1 VFGKETK
8 KAEKMKKEHEKEK
21 EELIKEIGQLTVEVN
36 WLKKNLASSKNRS
49 ERKELIERKDNEIT
63 IKKQCELLSV
73 SRSVFYYR
81 GKEVSEYELTIKR
94 EIDIIHT
101 EIPFYGSRKITQLLK
116 NRGYNINRKRIVR
129 YMRQMNI
136 RVIHPKPNLSK
147 RNLKHR
153 TYPYLLGNF
162 TPQRTNEVWGIDI
175 TYISMPKGHMYLF
188 NIIDW
193 YSRKVIGYTLSN
205 TLETEF
211 VLRGLEK
218 AFSIYGTPKIINSD
232 QGSQFTSNDYI
243 QLLKAHKIQI
253 SMDSK
258 GRATDNAIA
267 ERFFRNLK
275 KECLYIMEYSTV
287 NELKKLVR
295 N

>member
-1 VFGKETK
+1 
-8 KAEKMKKEHEKEK
+8 M
-21 EELIKEIGQLTVEVN
+21 
-36 WLKKNLASSKNRS
+36 NREDS
-49 ERKELIERKDNEIT
+49 EIT
-63 IKKQCELLSV
+63 IKRQCELLTV
-73 SRSVFYYR
+73 TRSVFYYQKK
-81 GKEVSEYELTIKR
+81 GVSLYELTLKR

-101 EIPFYGSRKITQLLK
+101 QIPFYGSRKITQLLK
-116 NRGYNINRKRIVR
+116 NKGYCVNRKRIVK
-129 YMRQMNI
+129 YMREMNI
-136 RVIHPKPNLSK
+136 HVIYPKPNLSK

-153 TYPYLLGNF
+153 TYPYLLRDF
-162 TPQRTNEVWGIDI
+162 KPQSSNEVWGIDI

-211 VLRGLEK
+211 VLRGLKK
-218 AFSIYGTPKIINSD
+218 AFSIYGVPKIINSD

-243 QLLKAHKIQI
+243 QLLKEHKIQI

-258 GRATDNAIA
+258 GRATDNAIT

-275 KECLYIMEYSTV
+275 QECLYLMDYSTV
-287 NELKKLVR
+287 NELKVLVR
-295 N
+295 NYVDWYNSERIHQGINNLTPNQLYAFC